1 MRAAGRIWESMLETT
16 RVKAGGNDTE
26 RYLYN
31 EESSQSLGERQY
43 FPDTDKSSKY
53 PVPYFAA
60 QIAA

>member
-1 MRAAGRIWESMLETT
+1 MLETT
-16 RVKAGGNDTE
+16 TVKAGGNDTE

-43 FPDTDKSSKY
+43 FPDTDKCSKY